1 MDHCQNIDFTEEISG
16 KVQESLDFVTNIA
29 IDANQF
35 DLEKLYGEA
44 QKLGLDLGDLEE
56 YGFDLKNYRHKI
68 DNYEEF
74 REKVL
79 VIGEKGYKSV
89 SDKISQDYAKARCN
103 PMVEKYLHPYV

>member
-1 MDHCQNIDFTEEISG
+1 M
-16 KVQESLDFVTNIA
+16 
-29 IDANQF
+29 
-35 DLEKLYGEA
+35 EKLYGEA

-79 VIGEKGYKSV
+79 TIGEKGFKSV